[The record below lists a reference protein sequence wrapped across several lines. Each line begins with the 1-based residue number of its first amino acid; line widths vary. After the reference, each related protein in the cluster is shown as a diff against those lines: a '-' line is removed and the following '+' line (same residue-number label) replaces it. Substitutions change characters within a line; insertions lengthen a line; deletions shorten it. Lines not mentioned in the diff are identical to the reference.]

1 MSTTDSIGLIVSD
14 LFRPLQ
20 ILSVSVLSTPEKL
33 YDDLIIFYTISTN
46 YQYILVLNMYSSLS
60 LIRNGSR

>member
-33 YDDLIIFYTISTN
+33 YDDLIIFYTKSTN